1 MICVVK
7 FFKLDGEEDED
18 YQQDNQSPLKKNRLK
33 TGEFKRILRLLT
45 ISIDEKAKGEEKSL
59 FDYMLENL
67 SLTEV
72 LRDAD
77 DEVDLD

>member
-1 MICVVK
+1 
-7 FFKLDGEEDED
+7 
-18 YQQDNQSPLKKNRLK
+18 LKKNHLK
-33 TGEFKRILRLLT
+33 TDEFKRILRLLT

-72 LRDAD
+72 LRDVD
-77 DEVDLD
+77 NDVDLD